1 MIQEYFKDCRTEED
15 LQKEHRR
22 LVIQM
27 HPDRNPDDSDATAK
41 FQEMQAQYEERLAE
55 LRGDYRAGAKGRA
68 RRAQAE
74 RDEKARREQERR
86 EREKRRVEEVRNQA
100 RKNEGV
106 GFDALNEGDY
116 IYARRVVDGEQSE
129 LNWGEMTGKQI
140 VNFTYHHVP
149 LEETVVKI
157 EKIYDLLD
165 VSILG
170 GNLSTLIDD
179 VYGGYEILQT
189 SEFSQKGKRV
199 AKVVMFRGEHYAFF
213 GSPKGDY
220 SISDYYVPLNYEE
233 MFADLHLQYAA
244 EMKRQEEER
253 KRIEAENMA
262 KLEAEQKPLINEWK
276 DRLVSISA
284 ALTNKEK
291 ETIAMSNLKKMLKAK
306 FPGVT
311 FRFKKLSNGRSYC
324 LYWEDG
330 PLYKE
335 ADAVHDLFCPSQRQS
350 FRSAWE
356 RRFGHVEIT
365 WCERTMSTLTKATI
379 LEQLGQIVDAFATS
393 NLDDLVEVDGVGWML
408 MHLLVGVNVA
418 NADADACPFVT
429 NDDGK
434 RMVSVDDAVWYIF
447 SHTSYVRKKKAVKR
461 KPADKVA

>member
-1 MIQEYFKDCRTEED
+1 MIQEYFKDCRTEEE

-27 HPDRNPDDSDATAK
+27 HPDRNPDDPNATAK

-55 LRGDYRAGAKGRA
+55 LHGDYRAGAKGRA
-68 RRAQAE
+68 PRAQAE
-74 RDEKARREQERR
+74 RDEKVRREQERR
-86 EREKRRVEEVRNQA
+86 ECEKRRIEEVLNQA
-100 RKNEGV
+100 RKNRGV
-106 GFDALNEGDY
+106 GFDALKEGDY

-140 VNFTYHHVP
+140 VNFTYHHAP

-165 VSILG
+165 VSMMG
-170 GNLSTLIDD
+170 VLSTLIDD

-189 SEFSQKGKRV
+189 SEFSQKCKRV
-199 AKVVMFRGEHYAFF
+199 AKVVMFRSERYAFF
-213 GSPKGDY
+213 GNPKGDY

-244 EMKRQEEER
+244 EMKRKEEER
-253 KRIEAENMA
+253 KRVEAEEMA
-262 KLEAEQKPLINEWK
+262 RLEAEQKPLIDEWK
-276 DRLVSISA
+276 DKLVSIST

-291 ETIAMSNLKKMLKAK
+291 ETVAMSNLKKMLKAK
-306 FPGVT
+306 FPDVS
-311 FRFKKLSNGRSYC
+311 FRFKKSSNGRSYYLC
-324 LYWEDG
+324 WEDG
-330 PLYKE
+330 LLYKE
-335 ADAVHDLFCPSQRQS
+335 ADAILGLFYPSQRPS

-365 WCERTMSTLTKATI
+365 WCKRTMSTLTKATI
-379 LEQLGQIVDAFATS
+379 LEQLGQTVDAFATS
-393 NLDDLVEVDGVGWML
+393 NLNDLVEVDDVDWLL
-408 MHLLVGVNVA
+408 MHLLVGVNA
-418 NADADACPFVT
+418 SNKDAETCHFVT

-434 RMVSVDDAVWYIF
+434 RMVSVENAVNYIF
-447 SHTSYVRKKKAVKR
+447 DHTSYVKKKKAVKR
-461 KPADKVA
+461 KLADKVA

>member
-1 MIQEYFKDCRTEED
+1 MIQEYFKDCRTEEE

-27 HPDRNPDDSDATAK
+27 HPDRNPDDPDATAK

-74 RDEKARREQERR
+74 RDEKMRREQERR
-86 EREKRRVEEVRNQA
+86 EREKRRVEEVLNQA
-100 RKNEGV
+100 RKNRGV
-106 GFDALNEGDY
+106 GFDTLKEGDY
-116 IYARRVVDGEQSE
+116 IYVRRVVDGEQSE
-129 LNWGEMTGKQI
+129 LNWEKMTGKQI

-165 VSILG
+165 VSMMG
-170 GNLSTLIDD
+170 VLSTLIDD

-199 AKVVMFRGEHYAFF
+199 AKVVMFRSEHYALF
-213 GSPKGDY
+213 GNPKGDY

-244 EMKRQEEER
+244 EMKRQEEEH
-253 KRIEAENMA
+253 KRIEAENIA
-262 KLEAEQKPLINEWK
+262 KLEAEQKSLIDEWK
-276 DRLVSISA
+276 GKLISISA

-291 ETIAMSNLKKMLKAK
+291 ETVAMSNLKKMLKAK

-311 FRFKKLSNGRSYC
+311 FRFKEASSGLPYLR
-324 LYWEDG
+324 WEDG

-335 ADAVHDLFCPSQRQS
+335 VDAIRDLFCPPQRLASQ
-350 FRSAWE
+350 SAWE
-356 RRFGHVEIT
+356 RCFGHVEIT
-365 WCERTMSTLTKATI
+365 WCKRTMSTLVKATI

-393 NLDDLVEVDGVGWML
+393 SLDDVVEVDDVDWFL
-408 MHLLVGVNVA
+408 MHLLVGVNAA
-418 NADADACPFVT
+418 NKGADTCPFVT

-434 RMVSVDDAVWYIF
+434 RMVSVENAVYYIF
-447 SHTSYVRKKKAVKR
+447 DHTSYVKKKKAAKR
-461 KPADKVA
+461 KPADKIA